1 MASEDEE
8 GLDMILDVVF
18 NTICFSI
25 LCYVGGSADIAAVQS
40 SFSDHIPS
48 SGSTLA
54 MQYLSNFVTL

>member
-8 GLDMILDVVF
+8 GLDIILDVVF

-40 SFSDHIPS
+40 SFSDHIAELRDLD
-48 SGSTLA
+48 TLA
-54 MQYLSNFVTL
+54 MQYLSNF